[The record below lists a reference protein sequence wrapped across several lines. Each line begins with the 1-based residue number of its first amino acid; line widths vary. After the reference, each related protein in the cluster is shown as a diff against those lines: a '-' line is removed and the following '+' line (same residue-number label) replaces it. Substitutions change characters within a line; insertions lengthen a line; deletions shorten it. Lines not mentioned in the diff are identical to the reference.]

1 MKIKAN
7 VVIKFTTQFN
17 IAIWFCVLGI
27 GFEGLKTKS
36 FSNFDAFSFEPF
48 FCRGN
53 CFFQLAVLSALSV

>member
-1 MKIKAN
+1 MVNNILEMKIKAN

-48 FCRGN
+48 F
-53 CFFQLAVLSALSV
+53 FFLPKVLF